1 MISTAFDASVTS
13 GHDYDE
19 ALVLV
24 AFADD
29 PVKPSRYLLLQR
41 SLEPD
46 DQDRALGHNTYH
58 VEWCGQERSIYG
70 GIEAF
75 TLSGAGA
82 HVRFAP
88 EAAEALG
95 GLTDLTITFELSPG
109 EFAALG
115 RDVEALF
122 ADSGCLIRANA

>member
-1 MISTAFDASVTS
+1 MISAAFDASVTS
-13 GHDYDE
+13 GHDHDE

-24 AFADD
+24 AFSDD

-46 DQDRALGHNTYH
+46 DQDRALGHDTYH

-75 TLSGAGA
+75 ALSSAGA
-82 HVRFAP
+82 NVRFAP
-88 EAAEALG
+88 EAADALG
-95 GLTDLTITFELSPG
+95 GLTELTLTFELSPG
-109 EFAALG
+109 ELEVLG
-115 RDVEALF
+115 RDLEALF
-122 ADSGCLIRANA
+122 AGSGCLIRANA